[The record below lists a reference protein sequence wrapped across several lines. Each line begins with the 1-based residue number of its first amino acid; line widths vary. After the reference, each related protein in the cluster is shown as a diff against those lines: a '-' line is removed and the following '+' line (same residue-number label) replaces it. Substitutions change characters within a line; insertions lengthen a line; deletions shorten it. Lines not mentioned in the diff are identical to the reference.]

1 MPNWRKVAVSGSDA
15 SFSTVFATNGIT
27 GSFTGSL
34 DNLQGTS
41 THIPFFSSSQVLA
54 DSTIFQVDN
63 GPGQGFSIAINQ
75 NAVTTANPEALFVSQ
90 LSTSSFNII
99 SGKGNLN
106 NYTQLNI
113 FNSNAGTSASADVVA
128 TANNGDESTNYI
140 DMGINNE
147 NFIGPIGI
155 GNDAYL
161 YSTGRHLHIGNA
173 TNNPVVLFAG
183 GTDTDVNRKLQIDPN
198 NLHELTG
205 SLDISGS
212 LIVQHGITGSL
223 YGSAS
228 YALTASY
235 ALNGGSGGGGGAVYV
250 EDQGNNQGT
259 ASYFNFTGTG
269 VTSSVSNG
277 TASISI
283 PGQIITGSNA
293 ILVQTTPAT
302 TWSFVHNLGEQFP
315 VFTIFDSSNNVIM
328 PFNIHADSVYEAT
341 IYWSS
346 PATGTAVAANCG
358 LSGSI
363 PFVTASYAIS
373 SSNALTASYVANA
386 SSFPFT
392 GSAVISGSLTI
403 TGSFNI
409 TGSTLQTGNNTLIG
423 NTILSGSVS
432 ISGSQVFTGTSVSI
446 GNQIVTG
453 SLITSGS
460 NILIGNAV
468 LSGSINISGSSTING
483 LTSMTGSLAVTGS
496 TVQIGNNTLL
506 GNTLLSGSLTISGS
520 SLDPQ
525 YTSVDIYGNTDM
537 TGYLRFLSQSVDIDT
552 AVSGAYIYVS
562 GSTNDLYFAQ
572 NNKGY
577 ANTTR
582 LRWIEGNM
590 YTGLLNGGI
599 ITSQSST
606 VYQVGSGSGIIV
618 SLNASLN
625 DNPYPTIQYLN
636 WNNLSASIAPL
647 TSSYDQAFVG
657 ISSNGQ
663 IYQQGDPFNGIQFNA
678 LINTGLVLFQNR
690 STINGFKTQPSTAY
704 GFPQSQNIFNRAF
717 GPLKLSGFTL
727 APSGS
732 STGSLVVGSGTA
744 YAPGSS
750 YITDPNNPSYAI
762 DPGTNTS
769 KIWRYYDSGSGW
781 VYDTNGG
788 AGYATI
794 DPTRYSLNGVLT
806 AVPGTGINREWTN
819 QRTYWFPNS
828 AAKAIVVYYG
838 NQPYATELE
847 AIANINIEPFVEAP
861 NTAANAIY
869 LGTITVRNNADFT
882 DVDSFKIAP
891 GGLFRQVGGS
901 GGGGSVVTQTLTGLS
916 DVAIAGPTDLQP
928 FVYSTTTAKWINSS
942 AISASVAGNAT
953 SATSASYTATASYVD
968 PLNQD
973 VVITGSLTVT
983 GSQTFIGTSVSIG
996 TQTVT
1001 GSLTTSGS
1009 NTLIGDTILSGSVS
1023 ISGSQFF
1030 TGTSTSIGDQIVTGS
1045 LTTSGSNTLIGDT
1058 ILSGSIAISGSQ
1070 IFTGLA
1076 ISIGDQII
1084 TGSLVVSG
1092 SQTFIGTSTSIGT
1105 QIVTGS
1111 LTTSGSSILIGDTV
1125 LSGSVSIS
1133 GSQIFTGTSVSI
1145 GNQIVT
1151 GSLSTSGSN
1160 TLIGDTI
1167 LSGSIA
1173 ISGSQIFTGTSEFI
1187 GNQATTGSLTISGS
1201 LTVSGVSN
1209 LTASN
1214 AVSSSYAVTASYA
1227 IGSFPYTGTAVISG
1241 SLVVTS
1247 TIVLDGTLND
1257 YYTVASST
1265 VGSNNLFTQVTGSY
1279 TSAYFKYTVS
1289 NSTNARAG
1297 EVMAVWNGA
1306 TTNYTDTSTTDIGS
1320 TSAVTCSAIVVGG
1333 DIQFNITTGTSGWKL
1348 KSLATFM

>member
-1 MPNWRKVAVSGSDA
+1 MPNWRKVLVSGSDA
-15 SFSTVFATNGIT
+15 SLNTLVVTGGIT
-27 GSFTGSL
+27 GSFSGSL
-34 DNLQGTS
+34 NNFQGTA
-41 THIPFFSSSQVLA
+41 THIPFFSSPQVLA
-54 DSTIFQVDN
+54 DSTMFQVDN
-63 GPGQGFSIAINQ
+63 GPGQGYSIAINQ

-106 NYTQLNI
+106 NYAQLNI

-128 TANNGDESTNYI
+128 TANNGNESTNYI

-147 NFIGPIGI
+147 NFVGPIGI

-173 TNNPVVLFAG
+173 TNNPLMLFAG
-183 GTDTDVNRKLQIDPN
+183 GLDTEVDRKLQLNPN

-212 LIVQHGITGSL
+212 LIAQHGITGSL

-235 ALNGGSGGGGGAVYV
+235 ALNGGSGGGGAVYV
-250 EDQGNNQGT
+250 LDQGNNQGS

-283 PGQIITGSNA
+283 PGTIVTGSNA

-363 PFVTASYAIS
+363 PFATASY
-373 SSNALTASYVANA
+373 ALTASYLSGYV
-386 SSFPFT
+386 SPFPFT
-392 GSAVISGSLTI
+392 GSAIISGSLII

-409 TGSTLQTGNNTLIG
+409 TGSTLQTGNTV
-423 NTILSGSVS
+423 LSGSID
-432 ISGSQVFTGTSVSI
+432 ISGSSTISGLTTM
-446 GNQIVTG
+446 TG
-453 SLITSGS
+453 SLAITGS
-460 NILIGNAV
+460 TTQIGNNTLTGITV

-483 LTSMTGSLAVTGS
+483 LTTMTGSLVITGS
-496 TVQIGNNTLL
+496 TIQIGNNTLY
-506 GNTLLSGSLTISGS
+506 GTTLLSGSITISGS
-520 SLDPQ
+520 LNTITP
-525 YTSVDIYGNTDM
+525 SVSIYGNTDM
-537 TGYLRFLSQSVDIDT
+537 TGYLRFYSQSVDIDT
-552 AVSGAYIYVS
+552 SISASYIYMS

-577 ANTTR
+577 ANATR

-590 YTGLLNGGI
+590 YTGLLNGGV

-606 VYQVGSGSGIIV
+606 VYQVSSGSGLII
-618 SLNASLN
+618 SLNASLD
-625 DNPYPTIQYLN
+625 DNPYPTAQYLN
-636 WNNLSASIAPL
+636 WPNLSASIAPL
-647 TSSYDQAFVG
+647 TASYQQAFVG
-657 ISSNGQ
+657 IDTTGN
-663 IYQQGDPFNGIQFNA
+663 IYQQGTPFYDGQFNT
-678 LINTGLVLFQNR
+678 LINVGLVLFQNG
-690 STINGFKTQPSTAY
+690 STINGFKTQPSVAY
-704 GFPQSQNIFNRAF
+704 GFQQDQNIFNRAF
-717 GPLKLSGFTL
+717 GALKLSGLTL

-744 YAPGSS
+744 YAPGSN
-750 YITDPNNPSYAI
+750 YIIDPNNPSYAI

-769 KIWRYYDSGSGW
+769 KIWRYYQSGSSW
-781 VYDTNGG
+781 VYLTNGG
-788 AGYATI
+788 LGYPTI
-794 DPTRYSLNGVLT
+794 DPRNYSNNGTLSTV
-806 AVPGTGINREWTN
+806 ANGEWSI
-819 QRTYWFPNS
+819 QRAFWFPNS

-838 NQPYATELE
+838 NAIYATELE
-847 AIANINIEPFVEAP
+847 AVANVNVEYFVEAP
-861 NTAANAIY
+861 NTAANAVY
-869 LGTITVRNNADFT
+869 LGAIVIKGNGIFT
-882 DVDSFKIAP
+882 APAEFKIVP
-891 GGLFRQVGGS
+891 GGLFRNVGGS

-953 SATSASYTATASYVD
+953 SATSASYTATASYVN
-968 PLNQD
+968 PLNQE
-973 VVITGSLTVT
+973 VQITGSLTVT
-983 GSQTFIGTSVSIG
+983 GSQTFIGTSTSVG
-996 TQTVT
+996 TQIVT
-1001 GSLTTSGS
+1001 GSLITSGS

-1030 TGTSTSIGDQIVTGS
+1030 TGTSISIGTQIVTGS
-1045 LTTSGSNTLIGDT
+1045 LITSGSNLLLGDT
-1058 ILSGSIAISGSQ
+1058 ILSGSVSISGSQ

-1076 ISIGDQII
+1076 ISIGNQII
-1084 TGSLVVSG
+1084 TGSLTVSG
-1092 SQTFIGTSTSIGT
+1092 SQTFIGTSTSVGT

-1111 LTTSGSSILIGDTV
+1111 LITSGSNLLIGDTV

-1160 TLIGDTI
+1160 TLIGDTV

-1201 LTVSGVSN
+1201 LTVDGGVSS

-1227 IGSFPYTGTAVISG
+1227 IGSFPFTGTAVITG

-1247 TIVLDGTLND
+1247 TIALGDTLND

-1289 NSTNARAG
+1289 NSTNSRAG

-1320 TSAVTCSAIVVGG
+1320 TSAVTCSAAIVGS